1 MLKDRIYQ
9 DIVDAMKAKDKDKLS
24 VLRMLKGSLQLE
36 NINKGK
42 ELTDEVVIDVISREI
57 KQRNESIAEFTK
69 GGREDLASA
78 TAKEIDVLKAY
89 LPEQLTEEEIV
100 KILDEVFMKVQ
111 PTSAKDMG
119 KIMKEVTPLV
129 KGKADM
135 SYVSTIIKERLN
147 SI

>member
-9 DIVDAMKAKDKDKLS
+9 DIVAAMKAKDKDKLS

-42 ELTDEVVIDVISREI
+42 ELTDDVVIDVISREI
-57 KQRNESIAEFTK
+57 NQRKESIAEFTK
-69 GGREDLASA
+69 GGREDLANE
-78 TAKEIDVLKAY
+78 TAKEIDILKAY
-89 LPEQLTEEEIV
+89 LPEQLSEEEIE
-100 KILDEVFMKVQ
+100 KIIDQVFASVA

-119 KIMKEVTPLV
+119 KVMKEVTPLV

-135 SYVSTIIKERLN
+135 SHVSALIKERLN
-147 SI
+147 

>member
-9 DIVDAMKAKDKDKLS
+9 DIVAAMKAKDKDKLS

-42 ELTDEVVIDVISREI
+42 ELTDDVVIDVISREI
-57 KQRNESIAEFTK
+57 KQRKESIAEFKK
-69 GGREDLASA
+69 GGREDLANE
-78 TAKEIDVLKAY
+78 TVKEIEILKAY
-89 LPEQLTEEEIV
+89 LPEQLSEEEIE
-100 KILDEVFMKVQ
+100 KIIDQVFASVA

-119 KIMKEVTPLV
+119 KVMKEVTPLV

-135 SYVSTIIKERLN
+135 SHVSALIKERLN
-147 SI
+147 

>member
-42 ELTDEVVIDVISREI
+42 ELTDDVVIDVISREI

-78 TAKEIDVLKAY
+78 TEKEIDILKAY
-89 LPEQLTEEEIV
+89 LPEQLTEEEIA
-100 KILDEVFMKVQ
+100 KIVDEVFMKVQ

>member
-9 DIVDAMKAKDKDKLS
+9 DIVAAMKAKDKDKLS

-42 ELTDEVVIDVISREI
+42 ELTDDVVIDVISREI
-57 KQRNESIAEFTK
+57 KQRKESIAEFTK
-69 GGREDLASA
+69 GGREDLANE
-78 TAKEIDVLKAY
+78 TAKESEILKAY
-89 LPEQLTEEEIV
+89 LPEQLSEEEIE
-100 KILDEVFMKVQ
+100 KIIDQVFASVA

-119 KIMKEVTPLV
+119 KVMKEVTPLV

-135 SYVSTIIKERLN
+135 SHVSALIKERLN
-147 SI
+147 

>member
-57 KQRNESIAEFTK
+57 KQRNESISEFKK
-69 GGREDLASA
+69 GGREDLANA
-78 TAKEIDVLKAY
+78 TAKEIEILKVY
-89 LPEQLTEEEIV
+89 LPKQLSEEEIAS
-100 KILDEVFMKVQ
+100 IIDEVFIKVQ
-111 PTSAKDMG
+111 PTSPKDMG

-135 SYVSTIIKERLN
+135 SFVSTLIKERLN